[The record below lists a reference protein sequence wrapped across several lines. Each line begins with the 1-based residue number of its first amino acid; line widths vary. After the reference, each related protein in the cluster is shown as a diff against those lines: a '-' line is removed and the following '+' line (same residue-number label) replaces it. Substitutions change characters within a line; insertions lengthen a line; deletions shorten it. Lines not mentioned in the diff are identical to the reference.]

1 MYKNKGD
8 CIEKQNFL
16 LQIANVF
23 GRNCQIGFGQICS
36 GQVVPFGVTKEKTMN
51 KKHIKLYNVL
61 FPLWVLIWFPQTWI
75 VVLPG
80 NFAIDSLVLLFAML
94 ALKMTEK
101 WKFYKKHIL
110 PIFGFGMLADL
121 IGSAYMLLFLL
132 ITRIDVAMDHP
143 IITVPA
149 IVLSGAMIFVFNYFV
164 TFKKQDKRIRFKL
177 ALTYA
182 IATAPYTFLIPFSWL
197 W

>member
-1 MYKNKGD
+1 
-8 CIEKQNFL
+8 
-16 LQIANVF
+16 
-23 GRNCQIGFGQICS
+23 
-36 GQVVPFGVTKEKTMN
+36 MN
-51 KKHIKLYNVL
+51 KNRVLLYNVL

-94 ALKMTEK
+94 ALKLTEK
-101 WKFYKKHIL
+101 WNFYKKHIL

-121 IGSAYMLLFLL
+121 IGSGYMLLFLL
-132 ITRIDVAMDHP
+132 ITKIDVAMDHP
-143 IITVPA
+143 IVTVPA
-149 IVLSGAMIFVFNYFV
+149 IVLSGVLIFVFNYFV

-182 IATAPYTFLIPFSWL
+182 LATAPYTFLLPFSWL